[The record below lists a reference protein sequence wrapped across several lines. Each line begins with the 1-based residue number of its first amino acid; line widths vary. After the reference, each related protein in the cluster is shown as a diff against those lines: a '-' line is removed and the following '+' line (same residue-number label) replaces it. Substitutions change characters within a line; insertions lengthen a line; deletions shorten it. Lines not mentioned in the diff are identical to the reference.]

1 MINYFAEKPKSES
14 KRISLKRRVIA
25 LVVALVATAAVYG
38 VFLYSTHDILVAEQ
52 KPSTGITMWQ
62 KRLMLEY
69 MTVNIE
75 EVAPKTPQS
84 EDERFYIDSITYA
97 DSDTAVVQFND
108 GVTYYEAEA
117 TVAFPLDESTQEE
130 SVDVLDFTIVR
141 DSDKPLE

>member
-14 KRISLKRRVIA
+14 KRISLKRRTIAFVIA
-25 LVVALVATAAVYG
+25 ILATTIVYG
-38 VFLYSTHDILVAEQ
+38 LFLYSTNDVLVNP

-75 EVAPKTPQS
+75 EVSAEKPQS
-84 EDERFYIDSITYA
+84 ADERFYIDRITYA
-97 DSDTAVVQFND
+97 DSDTAIVQFND

-117 TVAFPLDESTQEE
+117 TIAFSTDEATQEE
-130 SVDVLDFTIVR
+130 AVDVLDFTIVR
-141 DSDKPLE
+141 DSTTPLE

>member
-1 MINYFAEKPKSES
+1 MLNYFAQKPKSES
-14 KRISLKRRVIA
+14 KRVSLKRRAIA

-38 VFLYSTHDILVAEQ
+38 LFLYSTHDVLIAEQ

-75 EVAPKTPQS
+75 EEAPDKPQS
-84 EDERFYIDSITYA
+84 ADERFYIDRITYA
-97 DSDTAVVQFND
+97 DSDTAIVQYND

-117 TVAFPLDESTQEE
+117 TVAFPVDEATQEE
-130 SVDVLDFTIVR
+130 SVKVIDFTVVR
-141 DSDKPLE
+141 DGDTPLE